1 MPKTLNFI
9 LPKKVQQYTKQMEF
23 INAPTRYTA
32 VEATTKAGKTVGCIV
47 WLYREAC
54 KGKKGDNCWWV
65 APIHAQSKIAF
76 RRMKRYI
83 RPSYSFT
90 ANNSEQTITLANGV
104 TIFFKSADN
113 PDSLYGDDVIALVMD
128 EASRIKEDAWYAC
141 RSVVTATG
149 GAIKL
154 IGNVKGIDNWFY
166 RIARKAEEGEPNWTY
181 CKITA
186 SDAVA
191 AGILPQAE
199 IDDAER
205 TLPKEIFLELY
216 YAIPFVNSSNKFAFA
231 FNEKKHIGKT
241 KYNDA
246 LPLYV
251 SFDFNRNPICCS
263 LFQVQK
269 IDGVDTICGIE
280 TIKLLNSNIYDL
292 CKRIRNTYPTAL
304 IIVNGDATGKAGS
317 ALVKDNLNYYRV
329 IKAELNISE
338 NQIQVPGVNPPIADN
353 QVLVNAILE
362 HFPVIL
368 DADKCTGL
376 IHDLKFVEM
385 LADGTIKKGDRED
398 PKQQADALDT
408 FRYYLNQNFKWFIKT
423 ALAHQQAA

>member
-1 MPKTLNFI
+1 MPKTLKFK
-9 LPKKVQQYTKQMEF
+9 LPPKVASYRKQMEF
-23 INAPTRYTA
+23 IDAPTRYTA

-47 WLYREAC
+47 WLYREAT

-83 RPSYSFT
+83 KPSWSFT
-90 ANNSEQTITLANGV
+90 ANNSEQSITLANGV
-104 TIFFKSADN
+104 TVFFKSADN

-149 GAIKL
+149 GHIKL
-154 IGNVKGIDNWFY
+154 IGNVKGVDNWFY
-166 RIARKAEEGEPNWTY
+166 RIAREAEEGKANWTY

-186 SDAVA
+186 ADAVE

-199 IDDAER
+199 IDDAEA
-205 TLPKEIFLELY
+205 TLPKEVFLELY

-231 FNEKKHIGKT
+231 FDEKKHIGKT
-241 KYNDA
+241 EYNSA
-246 LPLYV
+246 YPLYV

-263 LFQVQK
+263 IFQHY
-269 IDGVDTICGIE
+269 DDTIFGIE
-280 TIKLLNSNIYDL
+280 TIKLLNSNIYKL
-292 CKRIRNTYPTAL
+292 CETIKNKYPYA
-304 IIVNGDATGKAGS
+304 IIVVNGDATGKAIQAVS
-317 ALVKDNLNYYRV
+317 RDNLNYYRI
-329 IKAELNISE
+329 IKNELAISE
-338 NQIQVPGVNPPIADN
+338 NVIKIPSVNPPIAEN

-362 HFPVIL
+362 HHKIIL
-368 DADKCTGL
+368 DRDRCQGL

-385 LADGTIKKGDRED
+385 LPDGSIKKGDRED
-398 PKQQADALDT
+398 PNQQADALDT
-408 FRYYLNQNFKWFIKT
+408 FRYYLNMNFKWFLKRS
-423 ALAHQQAA
+423 LAKQAA